1 MKVPWRRVAEWIAV
15 VALAAVPWVALR
27 WPGRV
32 PGLIALGV
40 LLAPVLNPRR
50 ASDPW
55 GSAVEAASGLA
66 ACWAFLEPGLA
77 AVWTALAIAGF
88 ALQVLPVRRE
98 RYPSAGDALLLAGW
112 GVVLAAA
119 PAQLTVA
126 PGWLGA
132 TVLLVAARRLGIV
145 AAVDRSRRQ
154 NVGVGPPSREVSGRL
169 ELRGLVGATPSG
181 LPAARPVDLVIEPGQ
196 SVALL
201 LDRVSAAGSL
211 VEAILGRRAPAAG
224 EVLVDGEPVREG
236 ERLLAAVA
244 PGEPFVPGGLAE
256 NLSALCEG
264 PVDETRITAATEA
277 CALDEVTA
285 ALDRGEGGEAL
296 PVLHRMLLLAAR
308 VLVSPYRI
316 VLVVDPAP
324 WVNTVVG
331 EIWRR
336 AVVRASVGRTA
347 LWITSDREL
356 AVRADRL
363 VVFRAGVLAREEEE

>member
-1 MKVPWRRVAEWIAV
+1 M
-15 VALAAVPWVALR
+15 VAL
-27 WPGRV
+27 
-32 PGLIALGV
+32 
-40 LLAPVLNPRR
+40 
-50 ASDPW
+50 
-55 GSAVEAASGLA
+55 
-66 ACWAFLEPGLA
+66 
-77 AVWTALAIAGF
+77 
-88 ALQVLPVRRE
+88 
-98 RYPSAGDALLLAGW
+98 
-112 GVVLAAA
+112 
-119 PAQLTVA
+119 
-126 PGWLGA
+126 
-132 TVLLVAARRLGIV
+132 
-145 AAVDRSRRQ
+145 
-154 NVGVGPPSREVSGRL
+154 
-169 ELRGLVGATPSG
+169 
-181 LPAARPVDLVIEPGQ
+181 
-196 SVALL
+196 
-201 LDRVSAAGSL
+201 
-211 VEAILGRRAPAAG
+211 
-224 EVLVDGEPVREG
+224 
-236 ERLLAAVA
+236 
-244 PGEPFVPGGLAE
+244 GEPFVPGGLAE

-363 VVFRAGVLAREEEE
+363 VVFRAGVLAREEEEE